1 MKKFKTFLDEESIF
15 NPILNKNGFPDPL
28 EASMNARKGK
38 KFKPT
43 AKQIDM
49 LGKAFVKSEEATST
63 YRGSFASGRAQDLL
77 GRLGELI
84 QWANAMDNSDR
95 RKVLAALNKYRNNSK
110 KLAKHHDVP
119 VGKVGFR
126 DELPDDPSDAFA

>member
-1 MKKFKTFLDEESIF
+1 MMKFKTFLEEGSLF
-15 NPILNKNGFPDPL
+15 NPILSKNGFPDPL
-28 EASMNARKGK
+28 EATMNARKGE

-95 RKVLAALNKYRNNSK
+95 RKVLAALNKYRKNSK
-110 KLAKHHDVP
+110 KLAAYHDVP

>member
-1 MKKFKTFLDEESIF
+1 MMKFKTFLEEGAIF
-15 NPILNKNGFPDPL
+15 NPILSKNGFPDPL
-28 EASMNARKGK
+28 EATMNARKGE

-110 KLAKHHDVP
+110 KLAAYHDVP

>member
-1 MKKFKTFLDEESIF
+1 MMKFKTFLEEGSIF
-15 NPILNKNGFPDPL
+15 NPILSKNGFPDPL
-28 EASMNARKGK
+28 EATMNARKGE

-63 YRGSFASGRAQDLL
+63 YRGSFASGRAQDLV

-84 QWANAMDNSDR
+84 QWADAMSGSDR
-95 RKVLAALNKYRNNSK
+95 RKVLSALNKYRKNSK
-110 KLAKHHDVP
+110 KLAAHYDTE
-119 VGKVGFR
+119 VGKMSTL
-126 DELPDDPSDAFA
+126 DELPSDPSDAFA